1 VTSTS
6 GPAAEGGRRP
16 AGDVPGPEGLWD
28 ESWDDADEV
37 EMDGNGPVTT
47 GDRMSQALASSRL
60 RLGAGVTAALG
71 TGLLLGALLF
81 GGETP
86 PLASPQAPAGQRAS
100 DPAAGGDAAAG
111 DPAAGDPAAGDPA
124 AGDPAAGESVAGDPA
139 ATASATGTS
148 APRGSAPGDAVTV
161 AVAPAPVSIAV
172 PALGLDQALI
182 ELGVTEERTLEVP
195 EDWMDIGWWATG
207 PAPGEPGGAVIAGHV
222 NGDGKPAVFAELP
235 SLERGAE
242 VVVTRADGSAA
253 TYIVRSKEQ
262 FAKDDFPNERM
273 YTFEGPSFLHLVTCG
288 GSFDTRSGHYDDNI
302 VIFAELVGVT
312 AA

>member
-1 VTSTS
+1 M
-6 GPAAEGGRRP
+6 ER
-16 AGDVPGPEGLWD
+16 
-28 ESWDDADEV
+28 
-37 EMDGNGPVTT
+37 NGPGTT
-47 GDRMSQALASSRL
+47 GGSMSQALASTRM
-60 RLGAGVTAALG
+60 RLGVGVTAALG
-71 TGLLLGALLF
+71 TGVLLGALLF
-81 GGETP
+81 GGETSNP
-86 PLASPQAPAGQRAS
+86 TSAQAPAGPAVSESVAS
-100 DPAAGGDAAAG
+100 EAAPGDPAAGEAAAG
-111 DPAAGDPAAGDPA
+111 DPAAGDAAAGAPAAGAPAGDSA
-124 AGDPAAGESVAGDPA
+124 AGDSA

-148 APRGSAPGDAVTV
+148 APPGSAPGDAVTV
-161 AVAPAPVSIAV
+161 AVAPPPVSIAV
-172 PALGLDQALI
+172 PDLGLDQALI

-207 PAPGEPGGAVIAGHV
+207 PAPGESGGAVIAGHV

-242 VVVTRADGSAA
+242 VVVTRADGSQA
-253 TYIVRSKEQ
+253 TYVVRSKEQ